1 MHGKCTIKCW
11 KWSMGESEKNS
22 ERERERSRGRVGR
35 IASLLCRNLS
45 KHCLPCS
52 AFYFNCNNCS
62 WNKQKK
68 KEKKNKNNYCPGEKL
83 CKVGTREVGSWIF
96 HTYIKQTKE
105 NARKSRK
112 IIAKPSGQPRP
123 NPARTGAAWSGEAC
137 KQTFQNS
144 EFRIPFSL
152 HAIVKWKVVR
162 NI

>member
-105 NARKSRK
+105 NVRK
-112 IIAKPSGQPRP
+112 IEKNNCKTFWPAPTQP
-123 NPARTGAAWSGEAC
+123 GADRCGLVWWGV
-137 KQTFQNS
+137 QTNIS